1 MYQIAKDIETDDDAL
16 ADLLESIERFIG
28 HINVYTQVPH
38 TRNVDEMVVRIV
50 LELLSTLALATKRLT
65 QGRLSESVLFDT
77 LTCSMQCSEICT
89 EPFRRGGRRGGTAGF
104 GPTHTR

>member
-1 MYQIAKDIETDDDAL
+1 VYQIAKDIETDDDAL

>member
-1 MYQIAKDIETDDDAL
+1 VFQVAKDIETNDDAV
-16 ADLLESIERFIG
+16 ADLLELIDLFLG
-28 HINVYTQVPH
+28 HINVCAQIPH
-38 TRNVDEMVVRIV
+38 TRNVDEMVVTII

-77 LTCSMQCSEICT
+77 LTCSTQCSEVCT
-89 EPFRRGGRRGGTAGF
+89 EPFRRGGRRGGTAEF